1 MTVLPYLKA
10 KVLKIIVINVEP
22 LKNQGQIV
30 LIYFKAIHLIPH
42 SFGMPSGFVRDFA
55 NNGSFFR
62 KRDSKLSTYPS
73 YTLNVPSG
81 LLESIFLLASF
92 FLPSFYP
99 LFCIYQKNIFHTIY
113 HKFRIPKILL
123 TNCQLSTV
131 NCNYLRTFKF
141 QISIFKFKNCQLQ
154 IVNCNIRFAEP
165 SSKLPS
171 CYPLTIPTFN
181 IRIDLDAF
189 DLQKTS

>member
-73 YTLNVPSG
+73 YTLNIPFGLLERYFIVPSG

-92 FLPSFYP
+92 LLPSSYP

-113 HKFRIPKILL
+113 HKFR
-123 TNCQLSTV
+123 TFNFQVQRLSTA
-131 NCNYLRTFKF
+131 NCELQYTLHRTF
-141 QISIFKFKNCQLQ
+141 LE
-154 IVNCNIRFAEP
+154 ATP
-165 SSKLPS
+165 LLPS
-171 CYPLTIPTFN
+171 CYPLTIPSLSLRS
-181 IRIDLDAF
+181 I
-189 DLQKTS
+189 SE